1 MINCRYCKH
10 HSFNLWYDPN
20 TEKSEKWEE
29 CLLNREL
36 YPSECDE
43 FVEDCDD

>member
-10 HSFNLWYDPN
+10 HSFEMWFDPS
-20 TEKSEKWEE
+20 TEKGEKWEE

-43 FVEDCDD
+43 FIGDYE